1 MPALPLLAHT
11 LRRASTR
18 LASSAPLPIRSCS
31 KARVLSSAADTCFT
45 SGRVAPP
52 AASPPAPGQRKPLR
66 SNQIGVAPGLRLV
79 VVASLPL
86 SFPVRFLVV
95 FWFGPSRAKVGSR
108 YYALG

>member
-52 AASPPAPGQRKPLR
+52 AASPPAPGPTNAFALQSKVELLR
-66 SNQIGVAPGLRLV
+66 SSAGCLWLHVARVFQFASLLSFGPGL
-79 VVASLPL
+79 
-86 SFPVRFLVV
+86 
-95 FWFGPSRAKVGSR
+95 
-108 YYALG
+108 